1 MGGLFM
7 AAFMLLCLCLTPLLW
22 VIYSKL
28 LLHSSKSVKELLA
41 EF

>member
-7 AAFMLLCLCLTPLLW
+7 AAFMLLCLCLSPLLW

-28 LLHSSKSVKELLA
+28 LKRDSKSIKAILA